1 MFAFKTL
8 AAKYS
13 GALAIILAIFSA
25 GLVVVHACHTEQP
38 THSSTSSH
46 HDESVV
52 PKGQI
57 IGSESLAAKVCAVTF
72 FLVLLAGRKY
82 FVKIIIRV
90 DSLVN
95 RQLMRLINFVYR
107 PPNIKNSLS
116 LSQLGVIRI

>member
-25 GLVVVHACHTEQP
+25 GLVFVHVCHTEQP